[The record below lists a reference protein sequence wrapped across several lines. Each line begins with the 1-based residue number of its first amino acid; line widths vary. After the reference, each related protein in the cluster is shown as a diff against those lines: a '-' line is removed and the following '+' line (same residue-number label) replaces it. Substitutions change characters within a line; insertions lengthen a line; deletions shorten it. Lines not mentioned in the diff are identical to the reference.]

1 MNTPRR
7 RKPAARPAARRR
19 TAPARDFWGTDAL
32 DDPPDT
38 VIRPTDQPT
47 ALIKSL
53 GPPPFPGGEVARHYF
68 DAVYER
74 AAALAIA
81 LATSAGLAD
90 LEPADVGAEPGENR

>member
-1 MNTPRR
+1 VNGPRR
-7 RKPAARPAARRR
+7 RKPAARPAPRRR
-19 TAPARDFWGTDAL
+19 PAPTRDFWGPDAL
-32 DDPPDT
+32 DDPPET

-90 LEPADVGAEPGENR
+90 LGQPDPGED